1 MKNKIGT
8 WIMALGVLCI
18 CLAVG
23 LAGYN
28 LWEDQRAGDAAAE
41 KVTQIKRVIKEN
53 KKQETT
59 DSDETEQ
66 EADTVQ
72 VLGDQYL
79 GCLLIPSAGLEI
91 PVLAE
96 FSMDG
101 LEYAAACYSGSIKTH
116 DLVIA
121 GHNYSR
127 IFRPIKQ
134 LSVGTKVQIMDADGN
149 VYNYQV
155 TELTILQ
162 PNQVQVMTEVSDQ
175 WDLSLFT
182 CTTGGRSRYVL
193 RCRQTD

>member
-8 WIMALGVLCI
+8 FIMVLGVLCI
-18 CLAVG
+18 FLAVG
-23 LAGYN
+23 LAGYDM
-28 LWEDQRAGDAAAE
+28 WEDQHAGDAAAE
-41 KVTQIKRVIKEN
+41 KVTQIKRVIEEN
-53 KKQETT
+53 KKQETE
-59 DSDETEQ
+59 DFKENEQ
-66 EADTVQ
+66 EADTLE

-91 PVLAE
+91 PVLSE

-101 LEYAAACYSGSIKTH
+101 LEYAAACYSGSIQTQ

-134 LSVGTKVQIMDADGN
+134 LPVGTKVQIMDADGN

-162 PNQVQVMTEVSDQ
+162 PDQVQTMTQESDA

-193 RCRQTD
+193 RCKQTN